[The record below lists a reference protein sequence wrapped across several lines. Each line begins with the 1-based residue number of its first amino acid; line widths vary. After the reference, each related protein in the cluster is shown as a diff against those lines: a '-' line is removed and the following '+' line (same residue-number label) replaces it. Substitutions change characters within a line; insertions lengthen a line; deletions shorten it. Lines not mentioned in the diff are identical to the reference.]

1 MLGKKNTIADS
12 LSRRPI
18 QDSKNTLPEDDN
30 LDDFIDVDVAELITY
45 LVTSKEGVEPVR
57 LLNDGYSEESEK
69 IARYL
74 STLHMPPGID
84 RS

>member
-1 MLGKKNTIADS
+1 MLGKKNIIANS

-18 QDSKNTLPEDDN
+18 QDSKSMLPEDDD
-30 LDDFIDVDVAELITY
+30 LDDFIDVDIIELIIY
-45 LVTSKEGVEPVR
+45 PVTSKEGVEPVR
-57 LLNDGYSEESEK
+57 LLNNSYSEELEK

-74 STLHMPPGID
+74 STLYILPSID